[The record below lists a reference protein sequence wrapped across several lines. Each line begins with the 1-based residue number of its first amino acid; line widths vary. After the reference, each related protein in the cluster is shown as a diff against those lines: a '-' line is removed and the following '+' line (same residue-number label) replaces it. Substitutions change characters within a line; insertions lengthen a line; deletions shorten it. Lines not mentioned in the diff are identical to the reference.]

1 MITFYDCTFIFDC
14 WKIQFI
20 CTCVNQQ
27 KWDESALTRKKIVL
41 LLFSHPVNGNGNWWQ
56 HIKYNRYWR
65 KPHKQK
71 ETNRVLNGSAT
82 DEQTNLVP
90 SIVVQLYH
98 RGSHLMAQNSKISP
112 NRKFVHSCMFLLSYI
127 DIFFIRFTACT
138 KKKLFVGQVNAMLIH
153 HKKPWSPINFRHNF
167 VSLSPYFHVAFRHRH
182 TIYFSVSPFNDIV
195 NL

>member
-98 RGSHLMAQNSKISP
+98 RGSHVMAQNSKISP

-138 KKKLFVGQVNAMLIH
+138 KKNCSWAKSMQCSYITKSPDLRSTFDIILFLSLHIFMLLFAIATRF
-153 HKKPWSPINFRHNF
+153 I
-167 VSLSPYFHVAFRHRH
+167 SLSPHS
-182 TIYFSVSPFNDIV
+182 TI
-195 NL
+195 L